1 MPSQNPEQIVSE
13 ERRVLTLTGP
23 TPACT
28 SMGPLTVEQMQV
40 KLFCIDTLWEVLRDG
55 APKYV
60 NSPVVPR
67 LDPVLISYLASFG
80 ASEAARVLR
89 QAHDEVANLC
99 AKYVTPEY
107 LQGRTEKLL
116 SVIMTDVG
124 SRVDHILYEETYQ
137 ALESG
142 AVIEGASLEPV
153 RYVDD
158 EEEALLAY
166 VATKKG
172 AQVIEFPLVMTQQRP
187 TFAIT
192 DSPASLP
199 DAQEA

>member
-23 TPACT
+23 TPAFT
-28 SMGPLTVEQMQV
+28 SMGPLTIEQMQV
-40 KLFCIDTLWEVLRDG
+40 KLSCIDALWEVLRDG
-55 APKYV
+55 APKYA

-67 LDPVLISYLASFG
+67 LNPVLISYLASFG
-80 ASEAARVLR
+80 ASEATRVLR
-89 QAHDEVANLC
+89 QVHDEVANLC
-99 AKYVTPEY
+99 AKYIAPEH

-116 SVIMTDVG
+116 GVIITDVG
-124 SRVDHILYEETYQ
+124 SRVDHILYEKTYR

-158 EEEALLAY
+158 EEEAIFAH
-166 VATKKG
+166 VATKNG
-172 AQVIEFPLVMTQQRP
+172 AQVIEFPLVMIQRP
-187 TFAIT
+187 AFPIT
-192 DSPASLP
+192 ASPASFP